1 MNEIRLRL
9 APSPTGFLHLGNLRT
24 ALFGYLLA
32 KNMHGRFI
40 LRIEDTDQKREVE
53 GAVDSLLRVLAW
65 AGIEF
70 DEGPHKGGEFAPYI
84 QSQRQDIYQEHVK
97 KLLEKGGA
105 YYCFCTPERL
115 QNMREEQQAR
125 KQAPKYDH
133 CCRDLTVEEIRKR
146 RVAGEKFVIRQKMPL
161 QGEVVVIDELRGEIK
176 FQAEDLEDH
185 VLIKSDGLPT
195 YQFANVV
202 DDHLMKISH
211 VTRGEEWIPSFPKNV
226 LLYQSFGWDVPKFI
240 HLPLILNKDGGK
252 LSKRQGD
259 VFVEDYQQKG
269 YLPEALVNFCVL
281 LGWHPKDEEEF
292 FTLQELEKIFKLED
306 IRTSPSVFDVDK
318 LDFFNGTYL
327 RKMPIKDLAIACRPY
342 LEENLELANN
352 QDRKTDEY
360 LERVVALEQERM
372 KKLSDI
378 AEKTK
383 LFFVDQPEYDKE
395 LLIWKQLS
403 KEDVKRNLTVVLSQ
417 LENVADW
424 KQDNLDKTIVKYL
437 VDHGYKLG
445 DYLWPMRV
453 ALTGEKNSPG
463 PFEVAAVL
471 GKELSLQRIKHSI
484 ESML

>member
-1 MNEIRLRL
+1 M
-9 APSPTGFLHLGNLRT
+9 
-24 ALFGYLLA
+24 
-32 KNMHGRFI
+32 
-40 LRIEDTDQKREVE
+40 
-53 GAVDSLLRVLAW
+53 
-65 AGIEF
+65 
-70 DEGPHKGGEFAPYI
+70 
-84 QSQRQDIYQEHVK
+84 
-97 KLLEKGGA
+97 
-105 YYCFCTPERL
+105 
-115 QNMREEQQAR
+115 
-125 KQAPKYDH
+125 
-133 CCRDLTVEEIRKR
+133 
-146 RVAGEKFVIRQKMPL
+146 
-161 QGEVVVIDELRGEIK
+161 
-176 FQAEDLEDH
+176 
-185 VLIKSDGLPT
+185 
-195 YQFANVV
+195 
-202 DDHLMKISH
+202 
-211 VTRGEEWIPSFPKNV
+211 
-226 LLYQSFGWDVPKFI
+226 
-240 HLPLILNKDGGK
+240 
-252 LSKRQGD
+252 
-259 VFVEDYQQKG
+259 
-269 YLPEALVNFCVL
+269 
-281 LGWHPKDEEEF
+281 
-292 FTLQELEKIFKLED
+292 
-306 IRTSPSVFDVDK
+306 
-318 LDFFNGTYL
+318 
-327 RKMPIKDLAIACRPY
+327 
-342 LEENLELANN
+342 ANN